1 MAYLVVANLILTIA
15 IVAAAAAFGISAYG
29 RRRRKVRNSRLAG
42 DPARD
47 YAPRHDWNRGT
58 GRLNYSSFVYFDVD
72 RDGRYSLGDRPM
84 GGIVAR
90 LSGAGGHILTART
103 NVNGFA
109 NFTTSAARRRAHVS
123 QAGTYT
129 FAVSVPPGWVCTS
142 GNAVQSREFRLIEG
156 APAGIGTE
164 EMVKPVGLAPIRTL
178 SGRVADATAMISI
191 MRGELVLATETAGTG
206 ADFRISLPDE
216 ADVVLVTGVGP
227 ERRLALSTYPT
238 NVGLLSPART
248 PLEAE
253 ARLKTIDFDGVNPR
267 GLRKIPSGYAGLNWF
282 NLNAMA
288 RDFAGS
294 SEGYVNGNTSGD
306 HICYTSSGH
315 PAEFW
320 SEKPF
325 GFHSAMISSAWL
337 RSEGE
342 TARIESWSGDR
353 LVADDEIVVSALTPL
368 HYAPM
373 LKDITRVRFSSKHYW
388 QLAIDDLV
396 LAR

>member
-15 IVAAAAAFGISAYG
+15 IVAAAAAFGIGAYG
-29 RRRRKVRNSRLAG
+29 RRRRKVRNSREAG

-47 YAPRHDWNRGT
+47 YAPRRDWNRGT

-90 LSGAGGHILTART
+90 LSGAAGHILTART
-103 NVNGFA
+103 NGNGFA
-109 NFTTSAARRRAHVS
+109 NFTTSTVKRRAHVGK
-123 QAGTYT
+123 AGTYAFT
-129 FAVSVPPGWVCTS
+129 VSVPPGWVCTS
-142 GNAVQSREFRLIEG
+142 GNAVQSREFHLIEG
-156 APAGIGTE
+156 APAGIGTD
-164 EMVKPVGLAPIRTL
+164 EMVKPVGLAPIRAL
-178 SGRVADATAMISI
+178 SGRVADAAATVAILK
-191 MRGELVLATETAGTG
+191 GGQVLATETVGPA
-206 ADFRISLPDE
+206 ADFRIRLPDE
-216 ADVVLVTGVGP
+216 ADAVLIAGIGP
-227 ERRLALSTYPT
+227 DRRLVLSTYPA
-238 NVGLLSPART
+238 NVGVLSPERPA
-248 PLEAE
+248 LDAE
-253 ARLKTIDFDGVNPR
+253 AALETIDFDGVNPR

-320 SEKPF
+320 SERPF

-353 LVADDEIVVSALTPL
+353 LVADDEIVVSALTPV

-373 LKDITRVRFSSKHYW
+373 LNDITRVRFSSKHYW